1 MREVS
6 IDGLRQIIVENCMVK
21 LDPDTIREETPLFG
35 PDGIG
40 LDSLDAL
47 QIAVAVEKL
56 YGVSLSDSTGLVA
69 IASSKSA
76 DVAKQ
81 GKGWWDSD
89 AGMTKVTGRVLE
101 KSQTPVA
108 PMAWDYFVPSKP
120 KSAN

>member
-56 YGVSLSDSTGLVA
+56 YGVSLSDSAVA
-69 IASSKSA
+69 REALQSLGVLRDWIIRSA
-76 DVAKQ
+76 R
-81 GKGWWDSD
+81 S
-89 AGMTKVTGRVLE
+89 LE
-101 KSQTPVA
+101 K
-108 PMAWDYFVPSKP
+108 
-120 KSAN
+120 